1 MEALA
6 VDWSFALPLLFT
18 VLAVLLASA
27 FVKLRSSGAEKE
39 KEEKEKE
46 KEGEEEAHAD
56 AASGEVGEPRE
67 AEARTVPPAAAVAE
81 VDPLGGGEGIPEEK
95 KGEEG
100 ERRISVPVENLGAE
114 EKEEEE
120 EAAAGEEGET
130 RERGKEEAERT
141 AREEPQPSTTP
152 SRPAQAQAQREEEEA
167 AKPLAKEA
175 VAGVAA
181 GEGEGA
187 SVAGAASLAVE
198 GEQQEDE
205 EDDDDDEEED
215 DEEESKEEDQESENE
230 KLVVKEPET
239 EDADEQF
246 FKYSPGKLRGSQY
259 KAMMTKEELEDEQ
272 RVKREQL
279 TAIFSLLKEKPDTFG
294 EMSET
299 DMKDQLRLYDI

>member
-39 KEEKEKE
+39 EKEKE
-46 KEGEEEAHAD
+46 KEGEEEAHAN

-67 AEARTVPPAAAVAE
+67 AEARTVPPAAAAVAE
-81 VDPLGGGEGIPEEK
+81 VDHLGGGEGIPEEK

-114 EKEEEE
+114 EKEE
-120 EAAAGEEGET
+120 AAAGEGGEEGET

-152 SRPAQAQAQREEEEA
+152 SRPAQAQAQAEREEEEA

-181 GEGEGA
+181 AAGA

-205 EDDDDDEEED
+205 EEDDDDEEEED